1 MMPVGSRAALTACR
15 VFRPT
20 GPTSSWSPA
29 DMVAA
34 DAVMMAEGASGG
46 QDGLVAASFTAHH
59 CSISAPG
66 T

>member
-46 QDGLVAASFTAHH
+46 QDGLRGRLLHRPPLFNLRAGH
-59 CSISAPG
+59 
-66 T
+66 